1 MEEQL
6 GVVFGVIIGILF
18 WYIIIAAIVKAVRRK
33 QVIHLALT
41 KFVIDPE
48 TENQVILEGRE
59 SGFWNWLLS
68 LVNLSSKYIIHVRK
82 EYISYANDSW
92 AGNSLLLTPIH
103 KISTTACGYRQSVG
117 LLIFA
122 IVCVVAG
129 LILAALGLGA
139 GVFILMLVIAA
150 IFFVLFYFSKSFEIN
165 IHTIGGAAIGLSFK
179 RSYIENVPVDF
190 EMVKEAILRI
200 NELVLDSNRR

>member
-1 MEEQL
+1 MLENL
-6 GVVFGVIIGILF
+6 GLPEVIS
-18 WYIIIAAIVKAVRRK
+18 IIIFVVIVSVIVKAVRRK

-68 LVNLSSKYIIHVRK
+68 LVNLSSKYTIHVRK

-92 AGNSLLLTPIH
+92 AGNGLLLTPVH

-117 LLIFA
+117 LLIAA
-122 IVCVVAG
+122 IICVVLG
-129 LILAALGLGA
+129 LIYGAVGA
-139 GVFILMLVIAA
+139 GAGFFIIMLLIAA
-150 IFFVLFYFSKSFEIN
+150 ILFVLFYFSKSFEIN
-165 IHTIGGAAIGLSFK
+165 IHTVGGAAIGLSFK

-190 EMVKEAILRI
+190 EMVKETILRI